1 MLKPVKLLICCL
13 ALLAFLG
20 LYTAS
25 AQTVLTVRE
34 AEFRSR
40 WAGPQED
47 REVTPQF
54 FQPDGGLTEKD
65 VGVDPSEQTTPT
77 LSENM
82 DRLADNFRRRLRFG
96 PLDFSL
102 GLSSGWEYSSQTS
115 TGESSS
121 SGGRSSLYS
130 SPTLAIRYEREIGLW
145 TVAAR
150 FSSGYTH
157 YFNQDYTAAG
167 QGSQR
172 NPISMT
178 TGFDLGY
185 NSTRLTLNLSTS
197 ASTGS
202 GFDTIT
208 GSTNFQT
215 STSTSLSARYII
227 TDSLS
232 AGAAASVAYTKT

>member
-82 DRLADNFRRRLRFG
+82 DRLADNFRRRLLRLGILHSNLDRRILVFRRSVQPLLLAHTG
-96 PLDFSL
+96 DPLRTRDRSLDCSHSLLIRLHPLFQSGLHRRRPRKPEEPDLHDDWVRPWLQLHTPDTEPLD
-102 GLSSGWEYSSQTS
+102 
-115 TGESSS
+115 
-121 SGGRSSLYS
+121 
-130 SPTLAIRYEREIGLW
+130 
-145 TVAAR
+145 
-150 FSSGYTH
+150 
-157 YFNQDYTAAG
+157 
-167 QGSQR
+167 QR
-172 NPISMT
+172 IHWQ
-178 TGFDLGY
+178 
-185 NSTRLTLNLSTS
+185 RL
-197 ASTGS
+197 
-202 GFDTIT
+202 
-208 GSTNFQT
+208 
-215 STSTSLSARYII
+215 
-227 TDSLS
+227 
-232 AGAAASVAYTKT
+232 